1 MLVAEPA
8 GAAPWTFDLLE
19 KEHALSKEGRPVAR
33 VRLLKGGAAEV
44 TVGVVPFGVES
55 DRRGRH
61 FVLTFEGVEVAQ
73 AQQPAAWRRRLL
85 VLVRGTMLDR
95 ARAAPG
101 AADVPLVLQAEH
113 ALGRTFEVRSGTRRV
128 GRLRPR
134 SPFTTRTE
142 ITLPPYLPPAV
153 QAFLFAL
160 VAVQWRRAKKQG

>member
-1 MLVAEPA
+1 FQVLGAPVKSRPTPPMLVAEPA

-61 FVLTFEGVEVAQ
+61 FVLTFEGVEVAR

-85 VLVRGTMLDR
+85 VLVRGAMLDR

-101 AADVPLVLQAEH
+101 AAED
-113 ALGRTFEVRSGTRRV
+113 RKSTRLNSSHV
-128 GRLRPR
+128 KI
-134 SPFTTRTE
+134 S
-142 ITLPPYLPPAV
+142 YAV
-153 QAFLFAL
+153 FC
-160 VAVQWRRAKKQG
+160 